1 MRRAAKVDANQA
13 EIVEALRAVGCS
25 VQDLSSVGQ
34 GVTDLLIGCSG
45 VNLLIEV
52 KTTEGTYTP
61 AQIKWHAAWR
71 GQRSTVRS
79 IDEALALV
87 EAIRSQTRILR
98 T

>member
-1 MRRAAKVDANQA
+1 MRRAAKVDANQS

-25 VQDLSSVGQ
+25 VQDLSGVGK
-34 GVTDLLIGCSG
+34 GVTDLLVGCSG

-52 KTTEGTYTP
+52 KTDTGTYTP
-61 AQIKWHAAWR
+61 AQIAWHAAWR